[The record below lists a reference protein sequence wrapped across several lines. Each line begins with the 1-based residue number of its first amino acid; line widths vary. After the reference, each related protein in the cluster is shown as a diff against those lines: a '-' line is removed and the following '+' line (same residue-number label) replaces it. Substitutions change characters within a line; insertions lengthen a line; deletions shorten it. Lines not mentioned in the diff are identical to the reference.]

1 MKSLKTLL
9 AGALL
14 MFSAS
19 VSAQATYEAAD
30 GSVYTFKKH
39 AFIDLQAG
47 LQHTLGEAKFK
58 DLLSPNL
65 QGALGYQFSP
75 VIGARLQANFWQS
88 KGGWNGYQ
96 VGNEKPYT
104 KDYKFNYFAPGI
116 DLMFNLSNLICGY
129 NPNRVFNVTAFRHQA
144 GIGR

>member
-39 AFIDLQAG
+39 AFIDLQGG

-75 VIGARLQANFWQS
+75 VIGARLQANFW
-88 KGGWNGYQ
+88 
-96 VGNEKPYT
+96 
-104 KDYKFNYFAPGI
+104 
-116 DLMFNLSNLICGY
+116 
-129 NPNRVFNVTAFRHQA
+129 
-144 GIGR
+144 